1 MTDTTTIEIRTEQK
15 DALDGLKLSDSE
27 SYKDVLQRLI
37 DSYGTADG
45 LTEDR
50 VRELAA
56 EVVTDRV
63 VFEALE

>member
-1 MTDTTTIEIRTEQK
+1 MTTTIEIRDGQK
-15 DALDGLKLSDSE
+15 AALDDLKVADSE

-37 DSYGTADG
+37 EDYSDSRG

-50 VRELAA
+50 VRELARE
-56 EVVTDRV
+56 EVRDAV